1 VTYKGL
7 AMVNDTMQKYAETEL
22 EKQLL
27 DAVTDETRFPL
38 LEKIIDE
45 NIKSFYL
52 VGCALREIRDRNLYK
67 LQGFEAFEE
76 YCQAHWDMGR
86 RNANH
91 LIGSANV
98 VDNLK
103 NNTRITH
110 LPSNQTQ
117 TRPLVSLS
125 SELQIEVW
133 RRAVQLSSKN
143 KKISEALI
151 KRAIEEVLNK
161 QTATTAAIKRT
172 AFSLSESTIE
182 ELDMAT
188 LRAQTLLGENI
199 KFTNSTTVSLAVSYF
214 KQKLENGEIN
224 TDELEKI
231 LN

>member
-1 VTYKGL
+1 MTKRGL
-7 AMVNDTMQKYAETEL
+7 KMANDTMQKHIESEL

-27 DAVTDETRFPL
+27 EAVTDEERFPL

-67 LQGFEAFEE
+67 IQGFDKFED

-103 NNTRITH
+103 NNTRMTH

-133 RRAVQLSSKN
+133 RRAVQLSSKT

-151 KRAIEEVLNK
+151 KRAIEEILNK
-161 QTATTAAIKRT
+161 ESSPSTPIKRT

-188 LRAQTLLGENI
+188 LRAQTLLGENVR
-199 KFTNSTTVSLAVSYF
+199 FTNSTTVSLAVSYF
-214 KQKLENGEIN
+214 KQKLEEGEIE
-224 TDELEKI
+224 TEELEKI